1 MKLIENLACATQVP
15 YKFVFLIL
23 YFCKAFFFSQI
34 MTYSIEKITKALL
47 NKLHIF
53 PNEMKL
59 WDGSQV
65 TSWALYNYYYKI
77 FFSFYVYIFNKS
89 DHYYELLVR
98 HLHNNINY
106 DPEELFQTFLINHYI
121 KDLYFE
127 LWDGSKV
134 LNYKKVNEIRD
145 IFFHRFFIVKNEL
158 LFLWNNNNYTEKNSR
173 YFIQPVMENKHQSNI
188 IVDGNNIFEN
198 DHVVRSQLFDGVF
211 DWSSGCVVF

>member
-1 MKLIENLACATQVP
+1 
-15 YKFVFLIL
+15 
-23 YFCKAFFFSQI
+23 

-65 TSWALYNYYYKI
+65 TI
-77 FFSFYVYIFNKS
+77 C
-89 DHYYELLVR
+89 

-106 DPEELFQTFLINHYI
+106 DLKELFQTFLINHYI

-127 LWDGSKV
+127 LW
-134 LNYKKVNEIRD
+134 N
-145 IFFHRFFIVKNEL
+145 VKNKL

-188 IVDGNNIFEN
+188 IVDSNNIFEN
-198 DHVVRSQLFDGVF
+198 DHVIRSQLFDGLF
-211 DWSSGCVVF
+211 DWSSGCVLDKIFENNRSKKNIQSNTVKKDTPPDVSLKVTSQIQGLTAVSLLPEAPPASLRLT